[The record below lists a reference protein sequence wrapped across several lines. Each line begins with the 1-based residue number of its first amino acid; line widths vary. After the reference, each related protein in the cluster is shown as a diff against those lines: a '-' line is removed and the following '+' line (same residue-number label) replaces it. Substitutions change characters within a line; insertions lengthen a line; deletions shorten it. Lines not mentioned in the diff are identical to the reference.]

1 MAETW
6 VPLTSSLPIH
16 RPRQLDAMREPA
28 FWSIQEIFAPQE
40 DPRLVWLVFET
51 VFAEKVLTLH
61 WTKREV
67 TVAHRRST

>member
-1 MAETW
+1 
-6 VPLTSSLPIH
+6 
-16 RPRQLDAMREPA
+16 MREPA

-51 VFAEKVLTLH
+51 VFAEKVVTLH